1 MCIVAQ
7 NNSLENEIDSIK
19 NELVEA
25 KTNERIPLLYDLA
38 YKYWN
43 IDYDSALYYDFQ
55 ALEIAENLKS
65 DIWIAKLYNDIA
77 LVYKRK
83 GSFKNA
89 LEYSN
94 LAYEK
99 ALENG
104 DNYQVRSYLSNLANI
119 YRRFGDYEK
128 SLEIN
133 FKALLMMENLN
144 DSSGIAISYG
154 NIGLV
159 YDELKDNLTAL
170 EYYNKALD
178 INRRINRK
186 SGIIINLI
194 NLGYILIDLERIE
207 EAERSFLE
215 SVRYSKKIEDF
226 ESLSTSYIG
235 LAHVHLEKRSLDSA
249 TYYIDKSLEIERS
262 QKDPFLLPSVYR
274 VKAEVDFYKG
284 NIDSALR
291 SLDSAFL
298 LSEKINI
305 EVELPS
311 IYRLYSQVYKEYGD
325 YEKALFYQVKHDS
338 IREKILGED
347 VYNKIARVQKD
358 YLEEQKQ
365 SEIFVRDQKIKQN
378 RLFIILLVAIVLI
391 LILSAL
397 IIYLSKVRMA
407 KINKQLEEANLKV
420 EAAKNTIEQQNQ
432 QLSNVNAFQEEM
444 IKERTKE
451 LQKANK
457 DLTDTNKELDLFIYK
472 ASHDLRGPLA
482 RINGLSY
489 LGLLEAPEETSKNYF
504 QMVSD
509 ETKELEFV
517 LSRLMVIHTIYKH
530 KLKKDS
536 VYLETLVREI
546 VAKLTETNK
555 HIDIVYEFE
564 VEKGTVWNRDEHL
577 LRLILENMLENA
589 LNYKGDELL
598 KVSMKISNSAENV
611 IRIKVTDNGIQVPE
625 RYREDIFDMF
635 FRVAPIA
642 YKTGLELNIA
652 KKATLRLGG
661 EITYHPENSGNTFNI
676 ILPSSE

>member
-1 MCIVAQ
+1 MAQ
-7 NNSLENEIDSIK
+7 VYNNLEQYDSS
-19 NELVEA
+19 EYYV
-25 KTNERIPLLYDLA
+25 DLA
-38 YKYWN
+38 Y
-43 IDYDSALYYDFQ
+43 ITERATDD
-55 ALEIAENLKS
+55 
-65 DIWIAKLYNDIA
+65 
-77 LVYKRK
+77 R
-83 GSFKNA
+83 
-89 LEYSN
+89 
-94 LAYEK
+94 
-99 ALENG
+99 
-104 DNYQVRSYLSNLANI
+104 
-119 YRRFGDYEK
+119 
-128 SLEIN
+128 
-133 FKALLMMENLN
+133 LLM
-144 DSSGIAISYG
+144 
-154 NIGLV
+154 
-159 YDELKDNLTAL
+159 
-170 EYYNKALD
+170 
-178 INRRINRK
+178 
-186 SGIIINLI
+186 
-194 NLGYILIDLERIE
+194 
-207 EAERSFLE
+207 
-215 SVRYSKKIEDF
+215 
-226 ESLSTSYIG
+226 
-235 LAHVHLEKRSLDSA
+235 
-249 TYYIDKSLEIERS
+249 
-262 QKDPFLLPSVYR
+262 PSVLR
-274 VKAEVDFYKG
+274 VKAEVEMNTGY
-284 NIDSALR
+284 
-291 SLDSAFL
+291 LDSASIYLDSVLYYSKELNVEQEL
-298 LSEKINI
+298 LSVYK
-305 EVELPS
+305 LKG
-311 IYRLYSQVYKEYGD
+311 QVYELLGEY
-325 YEKALFYQVKHDS
+325 KNALKYQVKHDS

-365 SEIFVRDQKIKQN
+365 SEISVRDQKIKQN

-391 LILSAL
+391 LVLSAI
-397 IIYLSKVRMA
+397 IIYISKVRMA

-489 LGLLEAPEETSKNYF
+489 LGLLEAPEKTSKNYF

-536 VYLETLVREI
+536 VYLETLVRET
-546 VAKLTETNK
+546 VTKLTETNK
-555 HIDIVYEFE
+555 NIDIVYDFE

-577 LRLILENMLENA
+577 LRLILENMLENT

-598 KVSMKISNSAENV
+598 KVCMKISNSAENV
-611 IRIKVTDNGIQVPE
+611 IRITVLDNGIQVPE